1 MSLTLIAIAGV
12 LLGFLCLLVGF
23 FMDTKDVDAAR
34 ETRGGAEKNVIRER
48 RMKTIKRRAMGSKR
62 RAA

>member
-23 FMDTKDVDAAR
+23 FMDTTDRAAEAR
-34 ETRGGAEKNVIRER
+34 EAASAKTHGRER
-48 RMKTIKRRAMGSKR
+48 RMKPIRKRVVGLRKK
-62 RAA
+62 AA